1 MFYFNLLVK
10 NINFH
15 VPFGLLLLKSAF
27 QGLFEKKGPS
37 RKKFGTE
44 IGVTISLSPFYKLQ
58 KLLNTLRHFSLRAAY
73 LSVSKILEFRLN
85 PSQQIL

>member
-27 QGLFEKKGPS
+27 QGLFEKKGAS

-44 IGVTISLSPFYKLQ
+44 IGVTISLSPFINCK
-58 KLLNTLRHFSLRAAY
+58 NY
-73 LSVSKILEFRLN
+73 LTH
-85 PSQQIL
+85 